1 MVPWLTE
8 ILNPKP
14 ILTLNQV
21 SRRKNRRTG
30 FENLPSTVSSLSM
43 LPQNLP
49 VSFEIVQMP
58 KMGGYFDVKT
68 RGWLISKIIQAPGVR
83 GVKFKTK

>member
-1 MVPWLTE
+1 MVPWLME
-8 ILNPKP
+8 MKEP

-21 SRRKNRRTG
+21 LKGKNRRTG

-49 VSFEIVQMP
+49 VLLKKFQMP
-58 KMGGYFDVKT
+58 KMGRYFDVKT
-68 RGWLISKIIQAPGVR
+68 RGWLVDFKIIQAP
-83 GVKFKTK
+83 